1 MIRVQSFKPGDLLG
15 QPLQYSA
22 FGTSWGLGFVG
33 SDVFHRF
40 AREFNVR
47 SDAEYIRTGRPVVD
61 RDKDCDHLQC
71 FGVMSDHSSL
81 TLKDRYYRYDISF
94 DMSNNGN
101 PNPSVYQEMQC
112 ADIGAFLDTFAT
124 PGFPTYARLTCN
136 TFGYISRNG
145 SAGIPLADTS
155 DRHFSGCAQLFPRS
169 SGAYMALAYSRSVS
183 GQLVVLLASYYPKS
197 GNRPSYCGIFVHT
210 KKGNIQI
217 GADGNR
223 TRENVLGLS
232 PSQVADLLRS
242 LGERAAELLR
252 RFWPTYSCGDVIDDY
267 EYHDLTKEK
276 KLSSMKMEASS
287 FGSWCLSR
295 RHLLPEVKLPEIW
308 GELAYQS
315 IGNISHLDSNMIA
328 YAKDLPEVGGTI
340 KALINLVRNPDN
352 PASWA
357 SAWLSARFADRLTIA
372 DTKEIVVA
380 YKELL
385 NESLRKMYDICGL
398 LTFKT
403 HARKTWAVQVD
414 AESQA
419 SYLANYAVYYT
430 NADGDSALMKAI
442 RTAYEWDFYPTLG
455 NLWDLVPYSFVA
467 DWFLNIGE
475 LFEKADASLQS
486 NYYNFHKIVKS
497 IKQTH
502 YLYGGYPE
510 YTTLV
515 ARSAHTV
522 MYKRIIGRRLDS
534 FCYQAEWSLPSSI
547 NVVDG
552 ASLILQKIS

>member
-1 MIRVQSFKPGDLLG
+1 M
-15 QPLQYSA
+15 
-22 FGTSWGLGFVG
+22 T
-33 SDVFHRF
+33 
-40 AREFNVR
+40 
-47 SDAEYIRTGRPVVD
+47 
-61 RDKDCDHLQC
+61 
-71 FGVMSDHSSL
+71 
-81 TLKDRYYRYDISF
+81 
-94 DMSNNGN
+94 
-101 PNPSVYQEMQC
+101 
-112 ADIGAFLDTFAT
+112 
-124 PGFPTYARLTCN
+124 
-136 TFGYISRNG
+136 
-145 SAGIPLADTS
+145 
-155 DRHFSGCAQLFPRS
+155 
-169 SGAYMALAYSRSVS
+169 LAYTRSVS
-183 GQLVVLLASYYPKS
+183 GQLVVLVAYYYPKTQKKPS
-197 GNRPSYCGIFVHT
+197 SCQFRVYSVAGNQVIS
-210 KKGNIQI
+210 
-217 GADGNR
+217 ADGS
-223 TRENVLGLS
+223 TSGGFTKGLT
-232 PSQVADLLRS
+232 PSQVADTLRS
-242 LGERAAELLR
+242 LGERAPEFLR
-252 RFWPTYSCGDVIDDY
+252 RFWPKLRLDEVITDY
-267 EYHDLTKEK
+267 TYHDITEEK

-287 FGSWCLSR
+287 FGNWCLSR

-315 IGNISHLDSNMIA
+315 VGNISHLDNNMIA

-372 DTKEIVVA
+372 DSKEIVVA

-385 NESLRKMYDICGL
+385 NESLRKLYDVCGL

-403 HARKTWAVQVD
+403 RARKTWAVQCD
-414 AESQA
+414 ENSQA

-430 NADGDSALMKAI
+430 NADGDSALMKLI

-467 DWFLNIGE
+467 DWFLNIGN
-475 LFEKADASLQS
+475 LFEKADAGIQS

-510 YTTLV
+510 YSTLV
-515 ARSAHTV
+515 AKSAHTV

-534 FCYQAEWSLPSSI
+534 FCYQAEWSLPSPI

-552 ASLILQKIS
+552 ASLILQQI